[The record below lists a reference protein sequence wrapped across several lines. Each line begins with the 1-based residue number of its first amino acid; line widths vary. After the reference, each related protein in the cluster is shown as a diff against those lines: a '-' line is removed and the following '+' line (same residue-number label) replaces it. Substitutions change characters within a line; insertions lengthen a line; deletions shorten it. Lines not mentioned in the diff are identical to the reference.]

1 MLHKLF
7 DILMHLF
14 IQNIIIYRNERENL
28 LLVALNRHRVKCMNS
43 EPHGDRISFE
53 LSFKM

>member
-1 MLHKLF
+1 MMHKLF
-7 DILMHLF
+7 DILTRLF